1 MRNILFALLMMLSGS
16 HLYGQQLTAIAS
28 QWSDS
33 FVEWIIYTSVEGE
46 EGTLRLRWNSRGD
59 WTQWEY
65 RIGEWTGQVKTK
77 WPERIDQWEARGENI
92 IVDARTI
99 WRDNLREW
107 RISRP
112 GGGEYKWQSRYS
124 NTLDEWV
131 IDTEK
136 YGFFEMYTAFE
147 GDPREWIIV
156 DELEA
161 SLPEKMM
168 LVFLTIINST
178 PKQ

>member
-1 MRNILFALLMMLSGS
+1 MKIIFLFLVTILSWNCLS
-16 HLYGQQLTAIAS
+16 GQQLTAVAT
-28 QWSDS
+28 QWNDS
-33 FVEWIIYTSVEGE
+33 FAEWIIYTSVEGE
-46 EGTLRLRWNSRGD
+46 EGTLRLRWSSQGD
-59 WTQWEY
+59 WTQWDY
-65 RIGEWTGQVKTK
+65 RIGEWTGKLKTK

-92 IVDARTI
+92 IIDARTI
-99 WRDNLREW
+99 WRDNFREW

-112 GGGEYKWQSRYS
+112 GGEEYKWQSRYS
-124 NTLDEWV
+124 NVLDEWV
-131 IDTEK
+131 VDSEK
-136 YGFFEMYTAFE
+136 YGYFEMYTAFA

-156 DELEA
+156 DELDA

>member
-1 MRNILFALLMMLSGS
+1 M
-16 HLYGQQLTAIAS
+16 QL
-28 QWSDS
+28 
-33 FVEWIIYTSVEGE
+33 
-46 EGTLRLRWNSRGD
+46 
-59 WTQWEY
+59 
-65 RIGEWTGQVKTK
+65 KTK

-92 IVDARTI
+92 IIDARTI
-99 WRDNLREW
+99 WRDNFREW

-124 NTLDEWV
+124 NVMDEWV
-131 IDTEK
+131 VDNEK
-136 YGFFEMYTAFE
+136 YGFFEMYTAFA

-156 DELEA
+156 DELDA